1 MEGMDYKNFDLVVSK
16 MRSFF
21 KDVKGF
27 KEVHT
32 QNKKSIL
39 AACEDPK
46 TIATYNYEGQ
56 IWPLPQTG
64 QMWLEHYLLE
74 HPEENGFFCVST
86 SYRNEPDPIPGRHDR
101 IFPMFEFELKGGMD
115 ELRKMEGELLDY
127 LGFKR
132 NEDGSF
138 PSGDYDKVCADY
150 DLVGGELENEHEE
163 RLEKDHGPVFF
174 LENFPERTSPFW
186 NMKLHDSKIHAN
198 KIDVIMHGIE
208 TIGSA
213 ERSTD
218 PQAMKDTFYTIS
230 GGEYANLLFAQFG
243 KARVEAELEEFLK
256 KDFFERSGGGIGV
269 TRMIR
274 ALRLSNLLDAPVVMP
289 CEGGDKCHHLTKAT
303 TETVSTEPEPEVEPD
318 VVSDDKLVLTE
329 GSPEAENC

>member
-1 MEGMDYKNFDLVVSK
+1 MEGENYKNFDIVVSK
-16 MRSFF
+16 MRKFF
-21 KDVKGF
+21 KEVKGF
-27 KEVHT
+27 REVHP

-74 HPEENGFFCVST
+74 HPDENGFFCVST
-86 SYRNEPDPIPGRHDR
+86 SYRNEPDPVPGRHDR
-101 IFPMFEFELKGGMD
+101 IFPMFEFELKGGID

-127 LGFKR
+127 LGFQRKG
-132 NEDGSF
+132 DGTF
-138 PSGDYDKVCADY
+138 PSDDYDNVCKTYGVD
-150 DLVGGELENEHEE
+150 VQTGELENEHEE
-163 RLEKDHGPVFF
+163 KLGEDHGPVFF

-186 NMKLHDSKIHAN
+186 NMRLHDSKLHSN

-213 ERSTD
+213 ERSCD
-218 PQAMKDTFYTIS
+218 PKAMRDTFYTIS
-230 GGEYANLLFAQFG
+230 GGEYANTLFAQFG

-256 KDFFERSGGGIGV
+256 KPFFQRSGGGIGV

-274 ALRLSNLLDAPVVMP
+274 ALKLSNLLTD
-289 CEGGDKCHHLTKAT
+289 
-303 TETVSTEPEPEVEPD
+303 
-318 VVSDDKLVLTE
+318 
-329 GSPEAENC
+329 N

>member
-1 MEGMDYKNFDLVVSK
+1 MEGVDYRNFDIVVNK

-21 KDVKGF
+21 RDVKGF
-27 KEVHT
+27 REVHS

-86 SYRNEPDPIPGRHDR
+86 SYRNEPDPVPGRHDR

-127 LGFKR
+127 LGFNRK
-132 NEDGSF
+132 EDGTF
-138 PSGDYDKVCADY
+138 PSGDYDDVCKTYGLNAETD
-150 DLVGGELENEHEE
+150 ELENEHEE
-163 RLEKDHGPVFF
+163 RLGQDHGPIFF

-186 NMKLHDSKIHAN
+186 NMKLHDSKVHSN

-218 PQAMKDTFYTIS
+218 PQAMRDTFYTIS
-230 GGEYANLLFAQFG
+230 GGEYANTLFAQFG
-243 KARVEAELEEFLK
+243 KARVEKELEDFLAK
-256 KDFFERSGGGIGV
+256 PFFPRSGGGIGV

-274 ALRLSNLLDAPVVMP
+274 AMRLSGLITDTLDSPA
-289 CEGGDKCHHLTKAT
+289 KL
-303 TETVSTEPEPEVEPD
+303 VSGPEPEPE
-318 VVSDDKLVLTE
+318 
-329 GSPEAENC
+329 A

>member
-1 MEGMDYKNFDLVVSK
+1 MDGENYKKFDVVVSK
-16 MRSFF
+16 MRKFF
-21 KDVKGF
+21 KEVKGF
-27 KEVHT
+27 VEVHP

-74 HPEENGFFCVST
+74 HPDENGFFCVST
-86 SYRNEPDPIPGRHDR
+86 SYRNEPDPVPGRHDR
-101 IFPMFEFELKGGMD
+101 IFPMFEFELKGGID
-115 ELRKMEGELLDY
+115 ELRKVEEEFLDY
-127 LGFKR
+127 LGFTRKD
-132 NEDGSF
+132 DGSY
-138 PSGDYDKVCADY
+138 PSDDYDNVCKAYGLDVET
-150 DLVGGELENEHEE
+150 DELENEHEE
-163 RLEKDHGPVFF
+163 KLGEDHGPIFF

-186 NMKLHDSKIHAN
+186 NMKLHDSKKHSN

-218 PQAMKDTFYTIS
+218 PQAMRDTFYTIS
-230 GGEYANLLFAQFG
+230 NGEYANTLFAQFG
-243 KARVEAELEEFLK
+243 KARVEKELNDFLQ
-256 KDFFERSGGGIGV
+256 KDFFPRSGGGIGV

-274 ALRLSNLLDAPVVMP
+274 AMRLSNLLDS
-289 CEGGDKCHHLTKAT
+289 C
-303 TETVSTEPEPEVEPD
+303 
-318 VVSDDKLVLTE
+318 
-329 GSPEAENC
+329 

>member
-1 MEGMDYKNFDLVVSK
+1 MEGVDYKNFDAVVGK

-27 KEVHT
+27 TEVHT

-64 QMWLEHYLLE
+64 QMWLEHYLLD

-115 ELRKMEGELLDY
+115 ELRKVEGELLDY

-132 NEDGSF
+132 LYDGSF
-138 PSGDYDKVCADY
+138 PTGDYDDVAKEYGVD
-150 DLVGGELENEHEE
+150 ELENEHEE
-163 RLEKDHGPVFF
+163 RLEKEHGPVFF

-186 NMKLHDSKIHAN
+186 NMRLHESKIHSN
-198 KIDVIMHGIE
+198 KIDVILHGIE

-213 ERSTD
+213 ERSID
-218 PQAMKDTFYTIS
+218 PVTMKDTFYTIS
-230 GGEYANLLFAQFG
+230 NGDYANLLFAQFG
-243 KARVEAELEEFLK
+243 KARVEKELEEFLK

-269 TRMIR
+269 GRMIR
-274 ALRLSNLLDAPVVMP
+274 AMRLSNLL
-289 CEGGDKCHHLTKAT
+289 
-303 TETVSTEPEPEVEPD
+303 
-318 VVSDDKLVLTE
+318 
-329 GSPEAENC
+329 

>member
-1 MEGMDYKNFDLVVSK
+1 MEGVDYKNFDNVVGK
-16 MRSFF
+16 MRRFF
-21 KDVKGF
+21 RDVKGF
-27 KEVHT
+27 REVHT

-86 SYRNEPDPIPGRHDR
+86 SYRNEPDPVPGRHDR

-115 ELRKMEGELLDY
+115 ELRKLEGELLDY
-127 LGFKR
+127 LGFVRK
-132 NEDGSF
+132 EDGSF
-138 PSGDYDKVCADY
+138 PSGDYDKVCTDY
-150 DLVGGELENEHEE
+150 GVDVQTGELENEHEE
-163 RLEKDHGPVFF
+163 KLGEEHGAIFF

-186 NMKLHDSKIHAN
+186 NMKLHDSKLHSN

-213 ERSTD
+213 ERSVD
-218 PQAMKDTFYTIS
+218 PEAMRDTFYTIS
-230 GGEYANLLFAQFG
+230 GGDYANTLFAQFG
-243 KARVEAELEEFLK
+243 KARVEKELEEFLLK
-256 KDFFERSGGGIGV
+256 PFFPRSGGGIGV

-274 ALRLSNLLDAPVVMP
+274 AMRLSGLLLDA
-289 CEGGDKCHHLTKAT
+289 
-303 TETVSTEPEPEVEPD
+303 EPEPE
-318 VVSDDKLVLTE
+318 T
-329 GSPEAENC
+329 SP

>member
-1 MEGMDYKNFDLVVSK
+1 MEGIDYKNFDVVVGK
-16 MRSFF
+16 MRKFF
-21 KDVKGF
+21 KEVKGF
-27 KEVHT
+27 TEVHT

-115 ELRKMEGELLDY
+115 ELRKVECELLDY

-132 NEDGSF
+132 LYDGSF
-138 PSGDYDKVCADY
+138 PTGDYDDVAKEYGVD
-150 DLVGGELENEHEE
+150 ELENEHEE
-163 RLEKDHGPVFF
+163 RLEKEHGPVFF

-186 NMKLHDSKIHAN
+186 NMRLHESKVHSN
-198 KIDVIMHGIE
+198 KIDVIIHGIE

-213 ERSTD
+213 ERSID
-218 PQAMKDTFYTIS
+218 PVTMKDTFYTIS
-230 GGEYANLLFAQFG
+230 NGDYANLLFAQFG
-243 KARVEAELEEFLK
+243 KDRVEKELEEFLK

-269 TRMIR
+269 GRMIR
-274 ALRLSNLLDAPVVMP
+274 AMRLSNLLD
-289 CEGGDKCHHLTKAT
+289 
-303 TETVSTEPEPEVEPD
+303 
-318 VVSDDKLVLTE
+318 
-329 GSPEAENC
+329 

>member
-1 MEGMDYKNFDLVVSK
+1 MEGIDYKNFDVVVGK
-16 MRSFF
+16 MRKFF
-21 KDVKGF
+21 KEVKGF
-27 KEVHT
+27 TEVHT
-32 QNKKSIL
+32 QNIKSIL
-39 AACEDPK
+39 AACEGPK

-115 ELRKMEGELLDY
+115 ELRKVEGELLDY

-132 NEDGSF
+132 LYDGTF
-138 PSGDYDKVCADY
+138 PTGDYDDVAKEYGVD
-150 DLVGGELENEHEE
+150 ELENEHEE
-163 RLEKDHGPVFF
+163 RLEKEHGPVFF

-186 NMKLHDSKIHAN
+186 NMRLHESKVHSN
-198 KIDVIMHGIE
+198 KIDVIIHGIE

-213 ERSTD
+213 ERSID
-218 PQAMKDTFYTIS
+218 PVTMKDTFYTIS
-230 GGEYANLLFAQFG
+230 NGDYANLLFAQFG
-243 KARVEAELEEFLK
+243 KDRVEKELEEFLK

-269 TRMIR
+269 GRMIR
-274 ALRLSNLLDAPVVMP
+274 AMRLSNLLD
-289 CEGGDKCHHLTKAT
+289 
-303 TETVSTEPEPEVEPD
+303 
-318 VVSDDKLVLTE
+318 
-329 GSPEAENC
+329 

>member
-1 MEGMDYKNFDLVVSK
+1 MEGENYRNFDIVVSK
-16 MRSFF
+16 MRKFF
-21 KDVKGF
+21 KEVKGF
-27 KEVHT
+27 REVHP

-86 SYRNEPDPIPGRHDR
+86 SYRNEPDPVPGRHDR

-115 ELRKMEGELLDY
+115 ALRDLECELLDY
-127 LGFKR
+127 LGFQRK
-132 NEDGSF
+132 EDGSY
-138 PSGDYDKVCADY
+138 PRDDYDNVCKIYGLDVEK
-150 DLVGGELENEHEE
+150 DELENEHEE
-163 RLEKDHGPVFF
+163 RLGNDHGPIFF

-186 NMKLHDSKIHAN
+186 NMKLHDSKKHSN

-213 ERSTD
+213 ERSCD
-218 PQAMKDTFYTIS
+218 PIAMRDTFYTIS
-230 GGEYANLLFAQFG
+230 GGDYANTLFAQFG
-243 KARVEAELEEFLK
+243 KARVEKELEDFLK
-256 KDFFERSGGGIGV
+256 KPFFQRSGGGIGV

-274 ALRLSNLLDAPVVMP
+274 AMKLSNLLNED
-289 CEGGDKCHHLTKAT
+289 
-303 TETVSTEPEPEVEPD
+303 
-318 VVSDDKLVLTE
+318 
-329 GSPEAENC
+329 